1 MHATVADLFLAGA
14 ERAPGDVALSRPGD
28 ASVRIEYAALG
39 EQVRALA
46 RGLAALGIDRGE
58 RVALLAE
65 TRPEWTLADG
75 GIVCAGAVVVPIYH
89 TSSPDECRH
98 VLTDSGA
105 RAVLCED
112 AAQAAKILRV
122 RAACPALEHVVVLLG
137 EAPDGTL
144 GLAEL
149 LAAGAEAEEAEL
161 FSRRAGVKPEDPATI
176 VYTSGTTGL
185 PKGCVITH
193 ASWLATVDMYVRA
206 LQLGEERFVVFMFLP
221 LAHVLARV
229 TQLVTLEVGGELAF
243 WRGDSAKL
251 VEDIALAAPTHL
263 PVVPRV
269 LEKVRARALDAA
281 ETSPARKRA
290 FDAALSLGRR
300 RAAARRRGGGVRTRP
315 ALLLAHALA
324 DRLVLRRVRA
334 LFGPRLERLL
344 VGAAPIAPDVLAFF
358 DACGIAV
365 HEGYGLTETCAAAT
379 LNAPG
384 AVRLGTVGRPLPGV
398 EVRIASGEVLVRGPN
413 VFAGYWGDAP
423 ATHEALDDDGWLRT
437 GDLGELDD
445 GGWLRITGRTKDL
458 IITSSGKNVTPSNVE
473 AALREIRWVSQA
485 IAYGDRRP
493 YLVAALTL
501 DPDELPA
508 LAERFDLPPDAGRLA
523 ADARVRQ
530 LLDAEVGAA
539 NARFARIEQV
549 KRFAI
554 LDRDLSQEA
563 GELTPTMKPKRAKIY
578 ERYGDL
584 FERLYEAS

>member
-14 ERAPGDVALSRPGD
+14 ERAPPDVALSRPGGD
-28 ASVRIEYAALG
+28 PALRITYAELADR
-39 EQVRALA
+39 VRALA
-46 RGLAALGIDRGE
+46 RGLAALGLARGD

-89 TSSPDECRH
+89 TSSPQECRH

-112 AAQAAKILRV
+112 AAQAAKAVQV
-122 RAACPALEHVVVLLG
+122 RGECPALEHVVVLLG
-137 EAPDGTL
+137 RAPDGTL
-144 GLAEL
+144 SLDEL
-149 LAAGAEAEEAEL
+149 LAAGAEVEEAEL
-161 FSRRAGVKPEDPATI
+161 FSRRAGVKPGDPATI
-176 VYTSGTTGL
+176 VYTSGTTGP

-193 ASWLATVDMYVRA
+193 ASWLATVDVYVRA
-206 LQLGEERFVVFMFLP
+206 LRLGEERLVVFMFLP

-243 WRGDSAKL
+243 WRGDATKL

-281 ETSPARKRA
+281 EASPARKLA

-300 RAAARRRGGGVRTRP
+300 RAAVRRRGAAPP

-324 DRLVLRRVRA
+324 DRLVLRKVRA
-334 LFGPRLERLL
+334 LFGPHLQRVL
-344 VGAAPIAPDVLAFF
+344 VGAAPISRDVLAFF
-358 DACGIAV
+358 DACGISV

-384 AVRLGTVGRPLPGV
+384 AVRLGTVGRPLSGV
-398 EVRIASGEVLVRGPN
+398 EVRIAGDGEVLVRGPN
-413 VFAGYWGDAP
+413 VFAGYWGDEL
-423 ATHEALDDDGWLRT
+423 ATREAVDDDGWLRT

-445 GGWLRITGRTKDL
+445 GGYLRITGRTKDL

-501 DPDELPA
+501 DPDEVPA
-508 LAERFDLPPDAGRLA
+508 LAQRFELPPDAGALA
-523 ADARVRQ
+523 ADARVRE
-530 LLDAEVGAA
+530 LLDAEVEAA

-554 LDRDLSQEA
+554 LDHDLSQEA

-578 ERYGDL
+578 ERYGDV
-584 FERLYEAS
+584 FESLYETS